1 VRHQTTTPQ
10 LKGCGPR
17 QHRAVPLQPKG
28 PLPKVVKHR
37 DYTGRIVIS
46 CLAVI
51 AFAMFMGWYSKTSQ
65 PNTTLETTKSI
76 PKSQS
81 TVMEGLTPE
90 QIELLKAERDAM
102 ALPVAE
108 PPPKKK
114 KWAQ

>member
-1 VRHQTTTPQ
+1 M
-10 LKGCGPR
+10 
-17 QHRAVPLQPKG
+17 G
-28 PLPKVVKHR
+28 PLRKHR
-37 DYTGRIVIS
+37 DYTGRMVIG

-65 PNTTLETTKSI
+65 PNTTF
-76 PKSQS
+76 
-81 TVMEGLTPE
+81 
-90 QIELLKAERDAM
+90 ELLKAKRDAV

>member
-1 VRHQTTTPQ
+1 MRHQTTNRH
-10 LKGCGPR
+10 LKSC
-17 QHRAVPLQPKG
+17 AATAA
-28 PLPKVVKHR
+28 HR

-76 PKSQS
+76 PNPQS
-81 TVMEGLTPE
+81 SVRGLTE
-90 QIELLKAERDAM
+90 QTELLKAKRDAM
-102 ALPVAE
+102 VLPVAE